1 MRHNATICLGF
12 LMLSGGCAAPAAPFA
27 AKSARIAATPTPS
40 RAPESSL
47 SADKTLTEA
56 EELSR
61 SQLGASRAGQFEVDR
76 QVVEL
81 RRAILLYQQFL
92 DLADGRPELQPAVKK
107 SQQAI
112 ADLQATLA
120 FLLQGGEPGAQPSPP
135 E

>member
-12 LMLSGGCAAPAAPFA
+12 LLLSGGCAASQAPVAAKTAPAAV
-27 AKSARIAATPTPS
+27 ATTPS
-40 RAPESSL
+40 RAPEPSL
-47 SADKTLTEA
+47 SANKTLAQA
-56 EELSR
+56 EEASR
-61 SQLGASRAGQFEVDR
+61 SQLGASRGGQFEVDR

-92 DLADGRPELQPAVKK
+92 DLADDRPELQPAVKK

-120 FLLQGGEPGAQPSPP
+120 FLLQGGEPGTQPSPS